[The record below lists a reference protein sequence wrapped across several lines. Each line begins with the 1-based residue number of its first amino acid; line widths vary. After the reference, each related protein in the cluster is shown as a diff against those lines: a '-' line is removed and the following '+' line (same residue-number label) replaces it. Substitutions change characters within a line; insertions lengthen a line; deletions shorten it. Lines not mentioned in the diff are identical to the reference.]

1 MTPGG
6 PGPPRWASR
15 RSGMRIAFVVPRY
28 GPDIIGGAETAARL
42 LAEHLVARKG
52 FDVDVLTTCAQDF
65 VTWED
70 VYRPGEEW
78 IAGVRV
84 VRFLSAAGREPSFH
98 PLSAALLADPRS
110 ASTGDAERWL
120 DLQGPIAPDLADAA
134 EAWDGDAMVFYPYLY
149 WPTVRVIGRATVP
162 TILHPAAHDEP
173 ALHLPIFPA
182 VFGAADALVFQTEAE
197 RHLVESC
204 FPVASH
210 RQLLLGLGVDDPD
223 DPDVSGVSGVSGG
236 PATGAAGARTA
247 ASGPAPADLPH
258 PVPDVPFL
266 CCLGRVDG
274 HKGTNLLAEYFARYK
289 ARRPGPLRL
298 VLAGPVVDAPPLHA
312 DIDLV
317 GPVTEADKWALLT
330 DAAAVVSPSPWEAF
344 SLVVAEAWSARTP
357 VLVNAR
363 CAATVEHCR
372 RAGGGLRFD
381 GYGEFE
387 VAVDRLVG
395 DPQFGAALGRRGRAY
410 VDDRFRWPQ
419 IVDRYAAFVESVA
432 ARGRKVT
439 A

>member
-1 MTPGG
+1 
-6 PGPPRWASR
+6 
-15 RSGMRIAFVVPRY
+15 MRIAFVVPRY
-28 GPDIIGGAETAARL
+28 GPAIIGGAETAARL

-52 FDVDVLTTCAQDF
+52 GDVDVRTTCAEDF

-78 IAGVRV
+78 VGGVRV
-84 VRFLSAAGREPSFH
+84 VRYLSAAGREPSFH
-98 PLSAALLADPRS
+98 PLSAALLADPWS
-110 ASTGDAERWL
+110 ASVEDAERWL

-134 EAWDGDAMVFYPYLY
+134 AAWEGDAMVFYPYLY
-149 WPTVRVIGRATVP
+149 WPTVRVIERATVP

-223 DPDVSGVSGVSGG
+223 VLADGAPGIGDGDGDGDAATPGVGAESEDPPSE
-236 PATGAAGARTA
+236 T
-247 ASGPAPADLPH
+247 PH
-258 PVPDVPFL
+258 PVPDAPFL
-266 CCLGRVDG
+266 CCLGRVDA
-274 HKGTNLLAEYFARYK
+274 HKGTNLLAAYFARYK
-289 ARRPGPLRL
+289 ERRPGPLRL
-298 VLAGPVVDAPPLHA
+298 VLAGPVVEAPPPHD
-312 DIDLV
+312 DIAVV
-317 GPVTEADKWALLT
+317 GPVSEADKWALLSG
-330 DAAAVVSPSPWEAF
+330 ASAVVSPSPWEAF

-357 VLVNAR
+357 VLVNAG

-395 DPQFGAALGRRGRAY
+395 DPAFGAALGARGRAY
-410 VDDRFRWPQ
+410 VDARFRWPQ

-432 ARGRKVT
+432 VRGRRAT